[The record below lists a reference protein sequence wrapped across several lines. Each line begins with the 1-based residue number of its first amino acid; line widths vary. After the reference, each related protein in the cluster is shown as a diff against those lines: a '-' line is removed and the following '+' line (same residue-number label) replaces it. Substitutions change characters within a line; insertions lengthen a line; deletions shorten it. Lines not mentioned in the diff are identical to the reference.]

1 MARWTAFGVVVAAVA
16 LATMGIGGTLWP
28 ERSSNWSAT
37 EAQARS
43 VAIEFFRSQNDRRY
57 GDTCR
62 LLSLGFIRTHA
73 LRNRSTCTAV
83 MRVVFVWSGRID
95 FRIGSIAR
103 EADRVVVNA
112 LADGAPGRLVL
123 VREGGALRI
132 LAVQDA

>member
-1 MARWTAFGVVVAAVA
+1 MARWTAFGVLLAAVA

-28 ERSSNWSAT
+28 ERKSNWSAT

-57 GDTCR
+57 EDTCR
-62 LLSLGFIRTHA
+62 VLSRGFIRTHS
-73 LRNRSTCTAV
+73 LHDRQTCTAV
-83 MRVVFVWSGRID
+83 MRVVFVWSGRIV
-95 FRIGSIAR
+95 FRIGDVTRA
-103 EADRVVVNA
+103 ADGVVVHA

-123 VREGGALRI
+123 VREDGALRI